1 MDGLWKIGSIKD
13 ILGRHGFTFS
23 KSLGQNFLVNPAV
36 CPRMADS
43 CGVDAQSGVIEV
55 GPGLGVLT
63 CELARRARKVV
74 AIELD
79 KRLLP
84 VLDETLDEFDNVRVI
99 NGDVLKLD
107 LRQIIADEFGGMDV
121 CLCAN
126 LPYYITS
133 QVIMRLLEERL
144 PLRSITVMVQK
155 EAAQRLCAPM
165 GSRDCGAVTA
175 AVRYYSEPE
184 ILFKVSKGSFMPAPK
199 VDSAVIQLHVRQQT
213 PDLGCDERQF
223 FKVVRAAFAG
233 RRKTAINSVSMS
245 LGIEKERVAAAFAA
259 AGIAPAS
266 RAEQLQLQQYA
277 ALTAALYER

>member
-1 MDGLWKIGSIKD
+1 M
-13 ILGRHGFTFS
+13 GRHGFTFS

-63 CELARRARKVV
+63 CELARRARRVV

-79 KRLLP
+79 ERLLP

-175 AVRYYSEPE
+175 AVYYYSEPE
-184 ILFKVSKGSFMPAPK
+184 ILF
-199 VDSAVIQLHVRQQT
+199 I
-213 PDLGCDERQF
+213 
-223 FKVVRAAFAG
+223 
-233 RRKTAINSVSMS
+233 I
-245 LGIEKERVAAAFAA
+245 
-259 AGIAPAS
+259 
-266 RAEQLQLQQYA
+266 
-277 ALTAALYER
+277 